1 MNTLDR
7 LNSINN
13 EIDLGYIYQDDM
25 TFNELEEAV
34 QQWITEQ
41 EIIYYSN
48 AIDYL
53 QRNDPSLNEV
63 MEIASDMGYETSSLN
78 SELLAT
84 LLHQQNLQVEW
95 ADICNEVE
103 EIIEEAELEELED

>member
-7 LNSINN
+7 LNSINT
-13 EIDLGYIYQDDM
+13 EIELGYIYQDDM

-53 QRNDPSLNEV
+53 QRNDPSLVEV
-63 MEIASDMGYETSSLN
+63 MEIASDMGYETISLN
-78 SELLAT
+78 SALLAT

-95 ADICNEVE
+95 ANVCNEVE

>member
-1 MNTLDR
+1 MTTLDK
-7 LNSINN
+7 LQQVNT
-13 EIDLGYIYQDDM
+13 EIEFSDIYQDDM

-41 EIIYYSN
+41 EIIYYSK

-53 QRNDPSLNEV
+53 QRNDPSLNEAV
-63 MEIASDMGYETSSLN
+63 SIASEMGYKTESLN

-95 ADICNEVE
+95 TDICNEVE